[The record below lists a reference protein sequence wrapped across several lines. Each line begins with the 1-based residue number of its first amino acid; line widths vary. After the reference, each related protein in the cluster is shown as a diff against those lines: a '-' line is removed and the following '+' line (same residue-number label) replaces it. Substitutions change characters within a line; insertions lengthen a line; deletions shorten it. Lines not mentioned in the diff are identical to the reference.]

1 MGELVYTYATGAVI
15 VAYFLLRLASRRLD
29 PFEAIWL
36 FLLGYAQLY
45 VIQPVSFHAW
55 AVGVRGADVVAAAN
69 WRALWALCW
78 FLAVYHLCPARRL
91 APALPRPPRAWSP
104 GFVAVLSPLLIVWGL
119 YCSGVA
125 IRSGGEGPG
134 AQSPE
139 ATLLSSFPFVMMVGA
154 ILLIVTGRYLGAPRP
169 AFAAAGLAVSAA
181 YVLIW
186 TFNGKRSPSLIAVLT
201 TLCAI
206 YVTRLRR
213 PSWPVLISTACAGA
227 LVVAVAITWRSD
239 QDHPRTVSGFLS
251 FLADFEVSRVL
262 ESLNFSDGELER
274 DTYETE
280 EYGGFLLMMDTVPH
294 KSGYDHGANYL
305 RVFSTFIPRILWPS
319 KPIYGR
325 KAWIDAWIA
334 GSEIEREDDFSSPAI
349 GLMGATQ
356 LNGGA
361 TATLIVVALLAVL
374 LRVSYE
380 YFIRYADVPWVQFW
394 WSVTYYNAWLMVVTD
409 DPFVWF
415 YLSWGF
421 SVFPIVILMWFANK
435 LVRSEPGGAA
445 MAFPPA

>member
-1 MGELVYTYATGAVI
+1 
-15 VAYFLLRLASRRLD
+15 
-29 PFEAIWL
+29 
-36 FLLGYAQLY
+36 
-45 VIQPVSFHAW
+45 
-55 AVGVRGADVVAAAN
+55 
-69 WRALWALCW
+69 
-78 FLAVYHLCPARRL
+78 
-91 APALPRPPRAWSP
+91 
-104 GFVAVLSPLLIVWGL
+104 
-119 YCSGVA
+119 
-125 IRSGGEGPG
+125 
-134 AQSPE
+134 
-139 ATLLSSFPFVMMVGA
+139 
-154 ILLIVTGRYLGAPRP
+154 VTGRYIGAPRP
-169 AFAAAGLAVSAA
+169 AFAAAGLASSAA

-213 PSWPVLISTACAGA
+213 PSWPVLISAAFSGA
-227 LVVAVAITWRSD
+227 LVVAVAITWRMD
-239 QDHPRTVSGFLS
+239 HDHPRTVSGFLS

-262 ESLNFSDGELER
+262 ESLNVSDGENER

-294 KSGYDHGANYL
+294 KSGYDYGANYL

-325 KAWIDAWIA
+325 QAWVNAWVA
-334 GSEIEREDDFSSPAI
+334 GSEIEREDDFTSPAI

-361 TATLIVVALLAVL
+361 RATLIVLALLAVL

-435 LVRSEPGGAA
+435 LVRSEPGGTATA
-445 MAFPPA
+445 LPPA